1 MPNNYILLFAFTIF
15 KSISVGYICTMVNS
29 AIVVV
34 TAAFMTA
41 SLVIALTLYA
51 IFTKTD
57 FTACGGTLTVMGT
70 TLLQLAFIMF
80 FLGLKSNFIYNI
92 IGVFFFGLYLVYDTQ
107 LIVGESRRKYSIN
120 KEDYILGAML
130 LYMDIIRIFKFLLRI
145 FGKK

>member
-1 MPNNYILLFAFTIF
+1 
-15 KSISVGYICTMVNS
+15 MVNS

-57 FTACGGTLTVMGT
+57 FTACGGTVTVMGT
-70 TLLQLAFIMF
+70 TLFQLAYIMF
-80 FLGLKSNFIYNI
+80 FLGLKSDFIFNI
-92 IGVFFFGLYLVYDTQ
+92 IGVFFFGLYKVYDTQ
-107 LIVGESRRKYSIN
+107 LIVGDSRRKYSIN
-120 KEDYILGAML
+120 KDDYILGAML
-130 LYMDIIRIFKFLLRI
+130 LYLDIIRIFLFLLRI

>member
-1 MPNNYILLFAFTIF
+1 
-15 KSISVGYICTMVNS
+15 MVNS

-80 FLGLKSNFIYNI
+80 FLGLKSDFIYNI